1 MTETPMPAHLR
12 KPPMFYGW
20 WMVLACMSF
29 ATVCWS
35 LGTFGMS
42 VYVFAL
48 SHGQAGSVTFSVATV
63 STAVTTAYLVSA
75 GLMLVVGSAAAR
87 FGPRPLVAF
96 GAIALAVGVSLLP
109 LCRVAWQLYGAFAM
123 LGVGMACLS
132 TVAIGTTLAPW
143 FDLHQG
149 RAVSTAMLGASMGGM
164 LGTPLLMW
172 GIRSM
177 GFAQTMWVAAAVA
190 VLIIVPL
197 ALFVL
202 KRRPQDMGLLPD
214 GLPPKAHGKPVA
226 SPATWTRRNAMRT
239 RQFQTQT
246 LAFGLALMVQVGFL
260 SHHVPIAE
268 PWLGASG
275 AAAAV
280 TAAAFAAFIGRLL
293 LARYADRI
301 DVRKAAAGV
310 LLFGCA
316 SLIAMALF
324 PSPWALMALSISYG
338 LTVGNITTLPPIIIR
353 REFGAASFG
362 AVFGAS
368 AMMTAVLMAMGP
380 SLFGSIRQAFG
391 SYSPALLLGAALDL
405 VAVAALIW
413 GGRKPLP

>member
-1 MTETPMPAHLR
+1 MPAHLR

-96 GAIALAVGVSLLP
+96 GAVALAVGVSLLP
-109 LCRVAWQLYGAFAM
+109 LCRAAWQLYGAFAM

-149 RAVSTAMLGASMGGM
+149 RAVSTAMLGASIGGM

-172 GIRSM
+172 GIRSI
-177 GFAQTMWVAAAVA
+177 GFAHTTWVAAAVA

-214 GLPPKAHGKPVA
+214 GLPPKADGKPVA
-226 SPATWTRRNAMRT
+226 SAPTWTRRNAMRT

-310 LLFGCA
+310 LLFGCV

-324 PSPWALMALSISYG
+324 PSPWALMALSVSYG

-391 SYSPALLLGAALDL
+391 SYAPALLLGAALDL
-405 VAVAALIW
+405 VAVAALLW

>member
-1 MTETPMPAHLR
+1 MPAHLR

-96 GAIALAVGVSLLP
+96 GAVALAVGVSLLP

-214 GLPPKAHGKPVA
+214 GLPPKVHGKPVA